1 MSKHASNE
9 GMSAAAHEGGK
20 CVNVVIMS
28 FPSKRKAECMAKD
41 KRAAMKRLR
50 VMSKLCFGKEKQTVH
65 GQPGIRSHTLQRKER
80 VRLSASY

>member
-28 FPSKRKAECMAKD
+28 FPSKRKAECIAKD
-41 KRAAMKRLR
+41 KTC
-50 VMSKLCFGKEKQTVH
+50 S
-65 GQPGIRSHTLQRKER
+65 ER
-80 VRLSASY
+80 VSESNEQTLLWQENNRPRMVSLEYVRILYRGKNVSDSP